1 MTDRLLA
8 AHLTDIHYPVPSSF
22 RLKDL
27 LTKRV
32 TGAANLL
39 FSSRRSFR
47 PHLLK
52 SLLHHLRELGVSHL
66 LITGDLVNLAYA
78 EEYLRLRTHLE
89 ESGFAPGQVS
99 MVPGNHDTYL
109 PACVEQE
116 TFWENLGPYAWAA
129 GPGDYPVSRFVG
141 PLEIIGVSTALPT
154 ALGMAYGEVGEDQ
167 LRRLEELLSRRSGR
181 FRVVLIHH
189 PPYPGADTWHDGLV
203 DGARLRRLFWK
214 HGADLIL
221 HGHEHNDAE
230 TRIDGPGGSSIPVLG
245 TGCAILDDPRPALRA
260 RARLL
265 RFGPGGLERQWLIVH
280 DPASGH
286 WRAPSGTSI
295 PESPAG
301 V

>member
-1 MTDRLLA
+1 MTDTLLA

-22 RLKDL
+22 QLRDL
-27 LTKRV
+27 LSKRI

-39 FSSRRSFR
+39 VSSRRAFR

-52 SLLHHLRELGVSHL
+52 SLLGHLRDIGVSHL

-89 ESGFAPGQVS
+89 ESGFLPGQVS
-99 MVPGNHDTYL
+99 MVPGNHDAYL
-109 PACVEQE
+109 PSSVAQE

-129 GPGDYPVSRFVG
+129 GPADYPTVRTLG
-141 PLEIIGVSTALPT
+141 GLEIIGVSTALPT
-154 ALGMAYGEVGEDQ
+154 PLGMAYGEVGGDQ
-167 LRRLEELLSRRSGR
+167 LARLEELLRRKTGR

-189 PPYPGADTWHDGLV
+189 PPTPGADTWHDGLV
-203 DGARLRRLFWK
+203 DGAQLRRLFWK

-221 HGHEHNDAE
+221 HGHEHYDSE
-230 TRIDGPGGSSIPVLG
+230 TRLPGPGGSTIPVLG

-265 RFGPGGLERQWLIVH
+265 RFGPGGLERSWMIVH
-280 DPASGH
+280 DAASGH
-286 WRAPSGTSI
+286 WRPPAGLPI